1 MAISTILPGTLDLLI
16 LKAVSLGP
24 QHGYG
29 ILSRI
34 ELTSQGHF
42 EIGQGALYPALYRLE
57 TQGFLSADWQ
67 TTSNNRPA
75 KIYTLT
81 LSGQQRLEKEL
92 SSWRHIV
99 DGMSHV
105 LNAQIDPTEA

>member
-1 MAISTILPGTLDLLI
+1 M
-16 LKAVSLGP
+16 SLGP

-34 ELTSQGHF
+34 ELASRGHF

-57 TQGFLSADWQ
+57 SQGFLSSDWQ
-67 TTSNNRPA
+67 TTQNKRPA

-81 LSGQQRLEKEL
+81 LSGQERLEKEV

-99 DGMSHV
+99 DGMNHV
-105 LNAQIDPTEA
+105 LNHALDDAIDPEEA